1 MELKESE
8 FPALEYSA
16 SLLAITKSLMQHH
29 QTLFRFQ
36 EDDFELVSTSSE
48 QHTRDLQSC

>member
-8 FPALEYSA
+8 FPALESA